1 MKMRLNRFLAS
12 CGIASRRAAEVY
24 IKAGRVTIDGTVVKE
39 LGTTVD
45 ISGQQVCV
53 DGKSMMPVRQKIYV
67 LLNKP
72 KGYVTTAK
80 DEKGRRTI
88 FDLVGVKERLFP
100 VGRLDSDS
108 EGLLLLT
115 NDGDLAHRMM
125 HPRYKLIK
133 TYRVKLDRDF
143 NKNDFTR
150 LTQGVELD
158 DGVTAPCQANF
169 FVDAANRIEIKLF
182 EGKKR
187 QIRRM
192 FEALAY
198 DVKALKRV
206 QMGPLLLTGT
216 LRGEWR
222 YLTKGE
228 IKQLYMATGLL
239 RKRE

>member
-1 MKMRLNRFLAS
+1 MKMRLNKFLAS
-12 CGIASRRAAEVY
+12 CGIASRRSAEAY
-24 IKAGRVTIDGTVVKE
+24 ITAGRVTIDGHAVRE

-45 ISGQQVCV
+45 LSGQRICV
-53 DGKSMMPVRQKIYV
+53 DGKVITPVRKKIYV

-72 KGYVTTAK
+72 KGYVTTAR

-88 FDLVGVKERLFP
+88 FDLVHVKERLFP

-115 NDGDLAHRMM
+115 NDGELAHRLT

-143 NKNDFTR
+143 DRSDFSS
-150 LTQGVELD
+150 LTQGIELE
-158 DGVTAPCQANF
+158 DGVTAPCQASY
-169 FVDAANRIEIKLF
+169 FVDAANRIEIRLY
-182 EGKKR
+182 EGRKR

-192 FEALAY
+192 FEALLY
-198 DVKALKRV
+198 DVKSLKRV
-206 QMGPLLLTGT
+206 QLGPLRLTGAS
-216 LRGEWR
+216 RGEWR

-228 IKQLYMATGLL
+228 VKQLYLATDLL
-239 RKRE
+239 PKHG

>member
-1 MKMRLNRFLAS
+1 MKMRLNRYLAS
-12 CGIASRRAAEVY
+12 SGIASRRAAEAF
-24 IKAGRVTIDGTVVKE
+24 IIAGRVTIDGHVVKE

-45 ISGQQVCV
+45 VSKQQVCV
-53 DGKSMMPVRQKIYV
+53 DGKSIEPVRKKIYV

-88 FDLVGVKERLFP
+88 FDLVHIKERLFP

-115 NDGDLAHRMM
+115 NDGELAHRLT
-125 HPRYKLIK
+125 HPKYKLIK

-143 NKNDFTR
+143 NQNDFAK
-150 LTQGVELD
+150 LTQGIKLE
-158 DGVTAPCQANF
+158 DGVTAPCQASF
-169 FVDAANRIEIKLF
+169 FVDAANRIEIRLY

-192 FEALAY
+192 FEALLY
-198 DVKALKRV
+198 DVKTLKRV
-206 QMGPLLLTGT
+206 QLGPLRLTGT

-222 YLTKGE
+222 YLSKGE
-228 IKQLYMATGLL
+228 IKQLYLATDLL
-239 RKRE
+239 HQRG